1 MRIRQG
7 LLIPRDDGKRI
18 EEFVGNAHTKTPS
31 MSVAHMWAPPGWR
44 EPAQVPEFDEA
55 VVVLSGAL
63 TLVVNGKAERIR
75 AGEVGLVH
83 AGKKVVYR
91 NDGRGACDYWS
102 ICAPGFLPG
111 LAHMAPPLPAR
122 RRRNTVLLDIPHRR
136 GARLEGL
143 LRTQSH
149 RFLEALG
156 LRGRELSVSLVTDA
170 RIRAINREFRKKD
183 KATDVLSFPAGASP
197 AVRGMPQPL
206 GDVVLSLDTAE
217 RVARGLRKPVE
228 SELCRYLAHGIL
240 HLLGHDHVRPA
251 EARRMRALENRL
263 LGEDGLLP
271 EGVHGE

>member
-18 EEFVGNAHTKTPS
+18 EEFVGNAHTQTPS

-44 EPAQVPEFDEA
+44 EPAQVPRFDEA

-63 TLVVNGKAERIR
+63 TLVVDGKAERIH
-75 AGEVGLVH
+75 AGEVGLVR
-83 AGKKVVYR
+83 AGRKVIYR
-91 NDGRGACDYWS
+91 NDGRAACDYWS
-102 ICAPGFLPG
+102 ICAPGFLPQ
-111 LAHMAPPLPAR
+111 LANMDAPLPEP
-122 RRRNTVLLDIPHRR
+122 RRRNTVLLDISHRR

-143 LRTQSH
+143 LRTQAH

-156 LRGRELSVSLVTDA
+156 LKRVELSVSLVTDA
-170 RIRAINREFRKKD
+170 RIRALNRRFRKKD
-183 KATDVLSFPAGASP
+183 KATDVLSFPAGESP
-197 AVRGMPQPL
+197 AARGAPRPL

-217 RVARGLRKPVE
+217 RVAKSLRRPVE

-240 HLLGHDHVRPA
+240 HLLGHDHLKPA

>member
-18 EEFVGNAHTKTPS
+18 EEFVGNARTRTPA
-31 MSVAHMWAPPGWR
+31 MSVARMWAPPGWR

-63 TLVVNGKAERIR
+63 TLVVQGKAERIR
-75 AGEVGLVH
+75 AGEVGLVR
-83 AGKKVVYR
+83 AGHEVVYR
-91 NDGRGACDYWS
+91 NDGRAACDYWS
-102 ICAPGFLPG
+102 ICAPGFLPH
-111 LAHMAPPLPAR
+111 LAHMAPPLPEP

-156 LRGRELSVSLVTDA
+156 LKGAELSVSLVTDG
-170 RIRAINREFRKKD
+170 RIRALNRAFRGKD
-183 KATDVLSFPAGASP
+183 EATDVLSFPAGELP
-197 AVRGMPQPL
+197 AVRGVPRPL

-217 RVARGLRKPVE
+217 RVARRLSRPVE
-228 SELCRYLAHGIL
+228 PELCRYLAHGLL
-240 HLLGHDHVRPA
+240 HLLGHDHVKPA
-251 EARRMRALENRL
+251 AARRMRALENRL